1 MNTDT
6 LQGQWKQ
13 MKGKAQQKWGKLTS
27 DELDRVEGRREEL
40 VGLLQEKYGYQ
51 RERAEK
57 EVRTLFN

>member
-13 MKGKAQQKWGKLTS
+13 LKGKAQQKWGKLTS
-27 DELDRVEGRREEL
+27 DDLDRIEGRQEEL
-40 VGLLQEKYGYQ
+40 VGLVQEKYGYA
-51 RERAEK
+51 RERAEE

>member
-51 RERAEK
+51 RERAEE